1 MVVETREDLCKVAGM
16 PERKSYPWALQKVC
30 VIGRMRLFCF
40 RLYQQLIMIYIYF
53 ICQLAHPIREKNLP
67 TSITSCHFS
76 FKRRERRTIDSFHSS
91 NHISQY
97 SVHNQSTPHIKEK
110 KRKRVL
116 WICIFRFTTVNKN
129 IDD

>member
-53 ICQLAHPIREKNLP
+53 ICQLAHPSRENKIAYFDNSLP
-67 TSITSCHFS
+67 F
-76 FKRRERRTIDSFHSS
+76 FLQEER
-91 NHISQY
+91 
-97 SVHNQSTPHIKEK
+97 K
-110 KRKRVL
+110 KGHR
-116 WICIFRFTTVNKN
+116 
-129 IDD
+129 